1 MMITTLR
8 RMMLMNVL
16 RRLLFI
22 PAAFVVVCAWI
33 IAVILLPITWPL
45 VWILT
50 GHNIFVTGA
59 TVMAW
64 MEEQV
69 GRILPE

>member
-1 MMITTLR
+1 MISAMLR

-16 RRLLFI
+16 RRMLFV
-22 PAAFVVVCAWI
+22 PAAFVVVFAWI